1 MDEPEPEAQ
10 APLAEPPASLLPT
23 PTPAPTPEQPAD
35 TPESSARNGTT
46 LLAVLIFITALF
58 LIYVF
63 VRYMLSFA
71 GASNYYRRLCRRYK
85 HREARLDAAY
95 RRLIRQAAFLGVE
108 MRDGDTISSFA
119 ARVDE
124 KAGDRV
130 MTRVC
135 APVILH
141 RFALQD
147 IRNDDVRS
155 LCDRYAAVE
164 KRLKRDLG
172 FFRYVWRRF
181 LLGR

>member
-1 MDEPEPEAQ
+1 
-10 APLAEPPASLLPT
+10 
-23 PTPAPTPEQPAD
+23 
-35 TPESSARNGTT
+35 
-46 LLAVLIFITALF
+46 
-58 LIYVF
+58 
-63 VRYMLSFA
+63 MLSFA

-85 HREARLDAAY
+85 DREARLDAAY

-130 MTRVC
+130 MTRVWP
-135 APVILH
+135 PVILH

-164 KRLKRDLG
+164 KRLKRDLASSVRLAALPFG
-172 FFRYVWRRF
+172 AVRQAGAFLFRRPPLKRLAVISRAA
-181 LLGR
+181 